1 MDDEY
6 KIQITLIGGTNSG
19 KSAFIHN
26 YVHGYIYSKDINEY
40 RTSANPEFNRKYID
54 FYKKIYKN
62 RFFGFPRN
70 NSTSKFSKIFFG

>member
-19 KSAFIHN
+19 KSAFIQN

-40 RTSANPEFNRKYID
+40 RASANPEFNRKYI
-54 FYKKIYKN
+54 I
-62 RFFGFPRN
+62 
-70 NSTSKFSKIFFG
+70 